1 VLASVWHAIWVN
13 VFWASGGPRYI
24 WHAILFDLAI
34 LFALVVL
41 VLRAMGR
48 LGQTGG
54 SPTTSGL
61 QSDRDDERG
70 VGEFATSLNPL
81 HHEPLPPFPGSPDE
95 EAK

>member
-1 VLASVWHAIWVN
+1 MLASVWHAIWVN

-48 LGQTGG
+48 LGKRNG
-54 SPTTSGL
+54 SPSGGPP
-61 QSDRDDERG
+61 DRSDERG
-70 VGEFATSLNPL
+70 VGEIATSLNPL
-81 HHEPLPPFPGSPDE
+81 HHEPLPPFAGTSGD